1 MNLQNL
7 VALAARTFLALI
19 FVRSGIGKLFFE
31 FAETQEQIAQAGVP
45 LPWLML
51 IFTIAFQIIGGIC
64 IILGYK
70 AKLGAILLLIFII
83 PATLVFH
90 NPAVDPSQS
99 IDFWKNLSII
109 GGLLMIAAFGA
120 GSLSLDS
127 RINKINSFEKS

>member
-1 MNLQNL
+1 MNLQNF
-7 VALAARTFLALI
+7 VALVARTFLSLI
-19 FVRSGIGKLFFE
+19 FVRSGIGKLFFD

-51 IFTIAFQIIGGIC
+51 IFTIAFQIIGGIA

-90 NPAVDPSQS
+90 NPALDPSQS

-109 GGLLMIAAFGA
+109 GGLLMVAAFGA

-127 RINKINSFEKS
+127 RINKTNSFEKS